1 MNTKNFEDLNNK
13 VSVITGGSG
22 VIGFA
27 IVQAL
32 VSAGVKVAVISRNK
46 NKTAEK
52 LSSEFGNNNSV
63 IAVEGDVIDKDSLLK
78 AKGYINEKLGKINIL
93 INCAGG
99 NYPKATTEFEY
110 FEKENTNKKEKS
122 FLGLDIKAIQNVF
135 DLNFLGT
142 LIPTQVFSE
151 DMVEN
156 NSGVILN
163 ISSISSFR
171 PLTKVSAY
179 SAAKAGVNNFTQ
191 WLSVHLAKI
200 NIRVNAIAPGFIL
213 AEQNKYLLIDKD
225 TGKFTKR
232 GEKIIAAT
240 PMKRFVEPEEIQ
252 GAVLFLVSDLSKAIT
267 GVILQVD
274 GGFNAYPGV

>member
-1 MNTKNFEDLNNK
+1 MNSENFEDLKNK
-13 VSVITGGSG
+13 VCVITGGSG

-32 VSAGVKVAVISRNK
+32 ASAGVKVAVISRNK

-52 LSSEFGNNNSV
+52 LSSDFSDNKNA
-63 IAVEGDVIDKDSLLK
+63 IAVEGDVIDKNSLLK
-78 AKGYINEKLGKINIL
+78 AKEEVNQKLGKINIL

-99 NYPKATTEFEY
+99 NFQKATTELEY
-110 FEKENTNKKEKS
+110 FDKESKNKKEKS
-122 FLGLDIKAIQNVF
+122 FLGLDVEAVQNVF
-135 DLNFLGT
+135 NLNFLGT
-142 LIPTQVFSE
+142 LIPSQVFSE
-151 DMVEN
+151 DMVEQ

-179 SAAKAGVNNFTQ
+179 SAAKAGINNFTQ
-191 WLSVHLAKI
+191 WLSVHLADL

-225 TGKFTKR
+225 TGEFTKR

-240 PMKRFVEPEEIQ
+240 PMKRFVEPEEIR

-267 GVILQVD
+267 GVVLQVD
-274 GGFNAYPGV
+274 GGFNAYAGV

>member
-52 LSSEFGNNNSV
+52 LSSDFSDNKNA
-63 IAVEGDVIDKDSLLK
+63 IAVEGDVIDKNSLLK
-78 AKGYINEKLGKINIL
+78 AKEEVNQKLGKINIL

-99 NYPKATTEFEY
+99 NFQKATTELEY
-110 FEKENTNKKEKS
+110 FDKESKNNKEKS
-122 FLGLDIKAIQNVF
+122 FLGLDVEAVQNVF
-135 DLNFLGT
+135 NLNFLGT
-142 LIPTQVFSE
+142 LIPSQVFSE
-151 DMVEN
+151 DMVEQ

-179 SAAKAGVNNFTQ
+179 SAAKAGINNFTQ
-191 WLSVHLAKI
+191 WLSVHLADL

-225 TGKFTKR
+225 TGEFTKR

-240 PMKRFVEPEEIQ
+240 PMKRFVEPEEIR

-267 GVILQVD
+267 GVVLQVD
-274 GGFNAYPGV
+274 GGFNAYAGV